1 MCSVPYN
8 VCTYRWLSV
17 NQVVS
22 YTRTVYLT
30 MTLYEFHDR
39 QFLITTNFLGSRP
52 SVTEKVMRR
61 TSYAGEM
68 TPELKGKNKGIY
80 ESTEMPIQMINQ
92 SSAARP
98 SAQVRHFRAKALQED
113 DSSDP
118 RESCEGGDEAGEQ
131 VVRQHRSRRQRA
143 QTWQLPGGGG
153 GGSRR
158 DSRGEGQ
165 RGRHFRAVACGERG
179 RAGSQAQAAAAEGA
193 EQEDV
198 QVQEDEKRGSQIE
211 LI

>member
-1 MCSVPYN
+1 MVIYCRPIERCLTLTLRTSTHIQLSHCPKPHTSSASQCFKCRCDDNPQTDCRRIWKLRCYMCSVQ
-8 VCTYRWLSV
+8 CTYRWLSV

-30 MTLYEFHDR
+30 LTLYEFHVR

-68 TPELKGKNKGIY
+68 TPELKGMNKGIY

-113 DSSDP
+113 NSSDP
-118 RESCEGGDEAGEQ
+118 RESCEGGD
-131 VVRQHRSRRQRA
+131 
-143 QTWQLPGGGG
+143 
-153 GGSRR
+153 
-158 DSRGEGQ
+158 
-165 RGRHFRAVACGERG
+165 
-179 RAGSQAQAAAAEGA
+179 
-193 EQEDV
+193 
-198 QVQEDEKRGSQIE
+198 
-211 LI
+211 